1 MESKMSYKLSHI
13 TMNAIL
19 CVTLMQAES
28 YAQNLRDTKAPENIN
43 KLKLKSL
50 GVKNASTTVLVSC
63 HKPLSNDEKSHFY
76 EMGVDTIVYAGDL
89 DYYFYLPESLVY
101 MLSSDTSVKFIRK
114 VGTEQK
120 TNINDLQNGGL
131 MTLSDDDLIDVNV
144 LFLKEL
150 QPYEVERYLSENNIE
165 AQINKVTP
173 ELRSAKLKLTVHDFK
188 KMSQLPLVQYMDK
201 VQKLIKTHDMPL
213 LETRNDKTSKISH
226 VKELWEAPY
235 DLNGRNFSVGIVDGG
250 AVLKTHQEFGNRVH
264 DRTSNG
270 EVNFHATHVAG
281 TIGAKGI
288 NSKAHG
294 MANEVEIYSY
304 YFGDDA
310 FSDAVLNMYRKDGIL
325 LSNHSYGYSLK
336 EHLAEYDSVA
346 ATQDITVKNNPYL
359 NIFEAAGNDGVDE
372 SYSEYGI
379 IKGPGNSKNIFT
391 IGALNSMSNKVAT
404 LSSTGPVRDGR
415 IKPDLC
421 VRGEFV
427 TSPSSESNSAYAMMS
442 GTSMASP
449 AATGMGLLVA
459 QEYKRVTGGYDI
471 RHDTLKAVLINTAED
486 IANPGP
492 DYKAG
497 FGMIDAKAAV
507 EAISTISG
515 KYPLV
520 HISQIR
526 HGRENSYAFR
536 LPARSDLKVTIAWVD
551 PEADPSSAVT
561 LVNDIDIFLQN
572 DETGKIYYPYTLDK
586 DHPSRIA
593 QQNKANHV
601 DNIEQIEVADLPAGD
616 YKLVVKGTKIIT
628 DTQEYSL
635 AASLP
640 IFSNSNIATLKPS
653 KIQNFARKMFLSTF

>member
-1 MESKMSYKLSHI
+1 
-13 TMNAIL
+13 
-19 CVTLMQAES
+19 
-28 YAQNLRDTKAPENIN
+28 
-43 KLKLKSL
+43 
-50 GVKNASTTVLVSC
+50 
-63 HKPLSNDEKSHFY
+63 
-76 EMGVDTIVYAGDL
+76 
-89 DYYFYLPESLVY
+89 
-101 MLSSDTSVKFIRK
+101 
-114 VGTEQK
+114 
-120 TNINDLQNGGL
+120 
-131 MTLSDDDLIDVNV
+131 
-144 LFLKEL
+144 
-150 QPYEVERYLSENNIE
+150 
-165 AQINKVTP
+165 
-173 ELRSAKLKLTVHDFK
+173 
-188 KMSQLPLVQYMDK
+188 
-201 VQKLIKTHDMPL
+201 
-213 LETRNDKTSKISH
+213 
-226 VKELWEAPY
+226 
-235 DLNGRNFSVGIVDGG
+235 
-250 AVLKTHQEFGNRVH
+250 
-264 DRTSNG
+264 
-270 EVNFHATHVAG
+270 
-281 TIGAKGI
+281 
-288 NSKAHG
+288 
-294 MANEVEIYSY
+294 
-304 YFGDDA
+304 
-310 FSDAVLNMYRKDGIL
+310 
-325 LSNHSYGYSLK
+325 
-336 EHLAEYDSVA
+336 
-346 ATQDITVKNNPYL
+346 
-359 NIFEAAGNDGVDE
+359 
-372 SYSEYGI
+372 
-379 IKGPGNSKNIFT
+379 
-391 IGALNSMSNKVAT
+391 
-404 LSSTGPVRDGR
+404 
-415 IKPDLC
+415 
-421 VRGEFV
+421 
-427 TSPSSESNSAYAMMS
+427 MMS